1 MKFQQLFSDAFSV
14 SVVSVLFAFGL
25 LSHSFAHAQAHHSQ
39 KLITAGGTI
48 TEIVFA
54 LDAGDRV
61 IAVDQS
67 SQYPQ
72 EVKQLPMVGYYRD
85 LAAEGVL
92 SFAPDK
98 LLAIEGVGRS
108 EVIKQIKSTGVE
120 VTVYDKP
127 TSPEGLVKLIQQL
140 GEDLGKT
147 AQAQQLIAQFNASLP
162 SKATNSTAKAVFLL
176 SASDRGLIAAGTET
190 VPQLIFNYAGIDN
203 VAAQHKGF
211 KGINNEALALQQ
223 PDFLVAPYHVVMS
236 AGGKDK
242 FCQSPNLRLLKA
254 AQECRLLVMD
264 SLQSLG
270 MTPRLAQA
278 IATLKNWRE
287 KDANGQTVLKQSA
300 HEPTIYGK
308 SDE

>member
-1 MKFQQLFSDAFSV
+1 MKLQQLFSVAFSV
-14 SVVSVLFAFGL
+14 SVVSLLFAY
-25 LSHSFAHAQAHHSQ
+25 SFTGQSLAHGQANNPQ

-54 LDAGDRV
+54 LGAGNRV

-98 LLAIEGVGRS
+98 ILAIEGVGRN
-108 EVIKQIKSTGVE
+108 EVIQQIKSTGVD
-120 VTVYDKP
+120 VVVYDKP
-127 TSPEGLVKLIQQL
+127 TSPEGLVTLIQQL

-162 SKATNSTAKAVFLL
+162 SKATNSTAKAIFLL

-190 VPQLIFNYAGIDN
+190 VPQLIFSFAGIEN

-211 KGINNEALALQQ
+211 KGINSEALALQQ
-223 PDFLVAPYHVVMS
+223 PDFLVAPFHVVMS

-278 IATLKNWRE
+278 IALVKNWRE
-287 KDANGQTVLKQSA
+287 KGEHEQSA
-300 HEPTIYGK
+300 YHHTANGK

>member
-1 MKFQQLFSDAFSV
+1 MKLQQLFSVTFSV
-14 SVVSVLFAFGL
+14 LVVSALFAFCFTGQSL
-25 LSHSFAHAQAHHSQ
+25 AHGQANNSQ

-54 LDAGDRV
+54 LDAGDSV

-72 EVKQLPMVGYYRD
+72 EVNKLPMVGYYRD

-98 LLAIEGVGRS
+98 ILAIEGVGRN
-108 EVIKQIKSTGVE
+108 EVIQQIKSTGVE
-120 VTVYDKP
+120 VAIYDKP
-127 TSPEGLVKLIQQL
+127 TSPEGLVTLIQQL

-147 AQAQQLIAQFNASLP
+147 AEAEQLIRQFHASLP
-162 SKATNSTAKAVFLL
+162 SKATSSTAKAVFLL

-190 VPQLIFNYAGIDN
+190 VPQLIFSYAGIEN
-203 VAAQHKGF
+203 IAAQHSGF
-211 KGINNEALALQQ
+211 KGINSEALAMQQ

-242 FCQSPNLRLLKA
+242 FCQSPNLSLLKA

-278 IATLKNWRE
+278 IATVKDWRE
-287 KDANGQTVLKQSA
+287 TNLLSQSSYSKSA
-300 HEPTIYGK
+300 YGK

>member
-1 MKFQQLFSDAFSV
+1 MKLQQLFSFTFSV
-14 SVVSVLFAFGL
+14 LVVSVLFAFCFTGQSL
-25 LSHSFAHAQAHHSQ
+25 AHGQANNSQ

-54 LDAGDRV
+54 LDAGDSV

-72 EVKQLPMVGYYRD
+72 EVNKLPMVGYYRD

-98 LLAIEGVGRS
+98 ILAIEGVGRN
-108 EVIKQIKSTGVE
+108 EVIQQIKSTGVE
-120 VTVYDKP
+120 VAIYDKP
-127 TSPEGLVKLIQQL
+127 TSPEGLVTLIQQL

-162 SKATNSTAKAVFLL
+162 SKATSSTAKAVFLL

-190 VPQLIFNYAGIDN
+190 VPQLIFSYAGIEN
-203 VAAQHKGF
+203 IAAQHSGF
-211 KGINNEALALQQ
+211 KGINSEALAMQQ

-242 FCQSPNLRLLKA
+242 FCQSPNLSLLKA

-278 IATLKNWRE
+278 IATVKDWRE
-287 KDANGQTVLKQSA
+287 TNLLSQSSYSKSA
-300 HEPTIYGK
+300 YGK

>member
-1 MKFQQLFSDAFSV
+1 MKTQPLFSVAFSV
-14 SVVSVLFAFGL
+14 SVVSVLFAF
-25 LSHSFAHAQAHHSQ
+25 SFTGQSLAYAQANNPQ

-54 LDAGDRV
+54 LGAGDRV

-72 EVKQLPMVGYYRD
+72 DVKQLPMVGYYRD

-98 LLAIEGVGRS
+98 ILAIEGVGRN
-108 EVIKQIKSTGVE
+108 EVIQQIKSTGVD
-120 VTVYDKP
+120 VVVYEKP
-127 TSPEGLVKLIQQL
+127 TSPEGLVTLIRQL
-140 GEDLGKT
+140 GADLGKT

-162 SKATNSTAKAVFLL
+162 SKATNRAAKAVFLL
-176 SASDRGLIAAGTET
+176 SASERGLIAAGTET
-190 VPQLIFNYAGIDN
+190 VPQLIFSYAGIDN

-278 IATLKNWRE
+278 IATVKNWRE
-287 KDANGQTVLKQSA
+287 KGANEQSAYNPTANGKR
-300 HEPTIYGK
+300 
-308 SDE
+308 DE

>member
-1 MKFQQLFSDAFSV
+1 MKTQPLFSIAFSV
-14 SVVSVLFAFGL
+14 SVVSLLFAFGL
-25 LSHSFAHAQAHHSQ
+25 LSHNNAHAKENTSQ

-54 LDAGDRV
+54 LDAGDSV

-98 LLAIEGVGRS
+98 ILAIEGVGRN
-108 EVIKQIKSTGVE
+108 EVIKQIKSTGVD
-120 VTVYDKP
+120 VVVYDKP
-127 TSPEGLVKLIQQL
+127 TSPEGLVALIQQL
-140 GEDLGKT
+140 GADLGKT

-190 VPQLIFNYAGIDN
+190 VPQLIFSYAGIDN

-211 KGINNEALALQQ
+211 KGINSEALALQQ
-223 PDFLVAPYHVVMS
+223 PDFLVAPNHVVMS

-278 IATLKNWRE
+278 IALVKNWRE
-287 KDANGQTVLKQSA
+287 KGANGQTVKKQSA
-300 HEPTIYGK
+300 YIHTANGK